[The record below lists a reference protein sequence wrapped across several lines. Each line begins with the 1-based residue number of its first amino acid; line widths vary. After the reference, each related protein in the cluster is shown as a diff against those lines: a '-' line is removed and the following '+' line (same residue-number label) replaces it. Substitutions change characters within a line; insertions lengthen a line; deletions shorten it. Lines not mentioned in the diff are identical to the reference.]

1 MSDPARDLI
10 VPAPFWRR
18 LAALIYD
25 SLLVVGLCLSGT
37 LIAVLVAHLFG
48 AERPSQHALSAWLLL
63 IGYGFF
69 GWSWTRSGRTPGML
83 AWKLQLRRTDGSA
96 VRWPVALLR
105 YAAALLSWGGLVIG
119 AIGLAMMRHVPLSLA
134 LMCCGVLSVGW
145 SLLDPRRRALHDLVA
160 GTEMVLL
167 PTLESSAIGAG

>member
-1 MSDPARDLI
+1 MLARLSFAPLAKKDPLKRFLSDG
-10 VPAPFWRR
+10 PAPPVQALAQVTHPAR
-18 LAALIYD
+18 LAALAD
-25 SLLVVGLCLSGT
+25 RRRLVEAT
-37 LIAVLVAHLFG
+37 L
-48 AERPSQHALSAWLLL
+48 RAWLLL

-167 PTLESSAIGAG
+167 PRLRSSAIGMG